1 MSPALQRLRRN
12 AKRICAV
19 LVLLA
24 LYQLAQLPSVSS
36 SERAGLAARFRF
48 VATPLPVPPGPPPQ
62 TLRPTNPNLAH
73 IASWISA
80 VGAAVALADVEG
92 AGVAN
97 DACFVDTRT
106 NRVIVAPVPGSGDRY
121 APFAL
126 DFSGFQYDFDD
137 GADGLPAWPF
147 HRGTTN
153 RAAGVFLGAYAGGLP
168 PPAGRAQ
175 GPRPNKLLPAGDCR
189 RRGAVV
195 QQRGDSGGC
204 GWRRSS
210 RPHHR
215 QLLRGRRAYSRCAR
229 DGRRHDAA
237 FDVARS
243 QRGGAAGA
251 DMDWRDAWRPSLG
264 QLPGCDQRGRAGGRS
279 TWLDIGGRR
288 RRHLRKTLAGPLSGE
303 RLRSGS
309 AARQSL
315 DPGHPLFTLV
325 QGQRGL
331 FVPKSKTLG
340 YDSFKGMGVDFAD
353 IDARGLLDIF
363 VSNIT
368 ESYALEESN
377 FVFINTG
384 RSEDLGNGI
393 APFVDQS
400 EARGLSRS
408 GWSWDAKLDD
418 FDNSGQLEVLQATG
432 FVRGSV
438 DRWPELQELAMA
450 NDQFL
455 HEPRAWLRVTPG
467 DDLSGQDHN
476 PFYAADKDGHYV
488 NIAPELGL
496 EPADKPAPSRGIAIA
511 DAFGDGRLDFAVA
524 NQWGD
529 TVFYRNL
536 SPAAHRFLGLSLRL
550 PVAEQDGQPRQE
562 RRLDAEPPSRPAIG
576 AEATVTLPDGR
587 RRTAQVDGGNG
598 HSGKRAPELHFGLG
612 DVPADA
618 AIPVDLKWRDAGGV
632 ARQARLTLSP
642 GWHTIMLGVDAG
654 GSRNANP
661 GG

>member
-1 MSPALQRLRRN
+1 MAGHWRSAPPTSQENSCRTSIWRTTSVRIGCSTIARPRAIRCSPW
-12 AKRICAV
+12 C
-19 LVLLA
+19 
-24 LYQLAQLPSVSS
+24 
-36 SERAGLAARFRF
+36 RA
-48 VATPLPVPPGPPPQ
+48 
-62 TLRPTNPNLAH
+62 
-73 IASWISA
+73 
-80 VGAAVALADVEG
+80 
-92 AGVAN
+92 
-97 DACFVDTRT
+97 
-106 NRVIVAPVPGSGDRY
+106 
-121 APFAL
+121 
-126 DFSGFQYDFDD
+126 
-137 GADGLPAWPF
+137 
-147 HRGTTN
+147 
-153 RAAGVFLGAYAGGLP
+153 
-168 PPAGRAQ
+168 
-175 GPRPNKLLPAGDCR
+175 
-189 RRGAVV
+189 
-195 QQRGDSGGC
+195 
-204 GWRRSS
+204 
-210 RPHHR
+210 
-215 QLLRGRRAYSRCAR
+215 
-229 DGRRHDAA
+229 
-237 FDVARS
+237 
-243 QRGGAAGA
+243 
-251 DMDWRDAWRPSLG
+251 
-264 QLPGCDQRGRAGGRS
+264 
-279 TWLDIGGRR
+279 
-288 RRHLRKTLAGPLSGE
+288 
-303 RLRSGS
+303 S
-309 AARQSL
+309 AACSCR
-315 DPGHPLFTLV
+315 
-325 QGQRGL
+325 
-331 FVPKSKTLG
+331 KSKTLG

-377 FVFINTG
+377 FVFMNTG
-384 RSEDLGNGI
+384 RSGDLAKGT
-393 APFVDQS
+393 APFIDQS

-455 HEPRAWLRVTPG
+455 HEPRAWLRVMPG

-476 PFYAADKDGHYV
+476 PFYVADKDGYYV

-536 SPAAHRFLGLSLRL
+536 SPATHRFLGLSLRL
-550 PVAEQDGQPRQE
+550 PIAEQDGLPTQE
-562 RRLDAEPPSRPAIG
+562 SRLNAEPPSRPAIG

-612 DVPADA
+612 DAPADA

-632 ARQARLTLSP
+632 VRQARLTLSP

-654 GSRNANP
+654 GSRDANP

>member
-1 MSPALQRLRRN
+1 MSPALQLLRRN

-24 LYQLAQLPSVSS
+24 VYQLAQLPSVSS
-36 SERAGLAARFRF
+36 SDRAALAARFRF
-48 VATPLPVPPGPPPQ
+48 VATPLPVPPGPPIE
-62 TLRPTNPNLAH
+62 TLRPVNPNLAH
-73 IASWISA
+73 IVSWISA
-80 VGAAVALADVEG
+80 VGAAVALADIEG
-92 AGVAN
+92 RGVAN

-126 DFSGFQYDFDD
+126 DFSGFHYDSTMAPMGCLPGHFTEGPQTELLVYFWGRTPVVFLRRPDAPRGLGPTSFFPQEIIAGEERWFSNAATQADVDGDGHLDLIIGNYFAD
-137 GADGLPAWPF
+137 GAHILDAHATEGDTMQ
-147 HRGTTN
+147 HSMS
-153 RAAGVFLGAYAGGLP
+153 RALNGA
-168 PPAGRAQ
+168 
-175 GPRPNKLLPAGDCR
+175 GPRVLIWTGATRGAHPSVSYRDATNEAVPGDARHGWTLAVGAADLSGKLLPDLYLANDFGPDR
-189 RRGAVV
+189 
-195 QQRGDSGGC
+195 
-204 GWRRSS
+204 
-210 RPHHR
+210 
-215 QLLRGRRAYSRCAR
+215 LL
-229 DGRRHDAA
+229 DN
-237 FDVARS
+237 
-243 QRGGAAGA
+243 
-251 DMDWRDAWRPSLG
+251 
-264 QLPGCDQRGRAGGRS
+264 RS
-279 TWLDIGGRR
+279 T
-288 RRHLRKTLAGPLSGE
+288 
-303 RLRSGS
+303 
-309 AARQSL
+309 
-315 DPGHPLFTLV
+315 PGHPLFALV
-325 QGQRGL
+325 QGQRSL

-377 FVFINTG
+377 FVFMNTG
-384 RSEDLGNGI
+384 RSGDLAKGT
-393 APFVDQS
+393 APFIDQS

-455 HEPRAWLRVTPG
+455 HEPRAWLRVMPG

-476 PFYAADKDGHYV
+476 PFYVADKDGYYV

-536 SPAAHRFLGLSLRL
+536 SPATHRFLGLSLRL
-550 PVAEQDGQPRQE
+550 PIAEQDGLPTQE
-562 RRLDAEPPSRPAIG
+562 SRLNAEPPSRPAIG

-612 DVPADA
+612 DAPADA

-632 ARQARLTLSP
+632 VRQARLTLSP

-654 GSRNANP
+654 GSRDANP